1 MKFKITI
8 SPFNIAKYLTFG
20 VIFLTICSIAI
31 QIGKYVF
38 DYRESWTRIFN
49 LDREMNIPTWY
60 SGLMLVSCGLII
72 RGIFS
77 IKKSESDRWW
87 RQWRTLSIIF
97 FILAIDEIASIHEI
111 LIIDDLADALNL
123 PSFWHS
129 VWVIPGTIL
138 VAVFIWKYW
147 KFIMYLPNQLKR
159 YILIDISLYIGG
171 ALGMEMVGSYYD
183 GIDGQQNLVY
193 AMLATIEEVME
204 MMGCVI
210 FIYGLLTYLGELS
223 AGIQVNFHI
232 KNKGLGS

>member
-1 MKFKITI
+1 MKFQII
-8 SPFNIAKYLTFG
+8 IPPFNVAKYLTFG

-38 DYRESWTRIFN
+38 DYRADWTRIFN

-72 RGIFS
+72 RGIFA
-77 IKKSESDRWW
+77 IKKSQSDRFW
-87 RQWRTLSIIF
+87 RQWRILSIIF

-138 VAVFIWKYW
+138 VAIFIWKYW
-147 KFIMYLPNQLKR
+147 KFILYLPKELRR
-159 YILIDISLYIGG
+159 YFLIAISLYVGG

-204 MMGCVI
+204 MMGCVV

-223 AGIQVNFHI
+223 AGVQVNFHI
-232 KNKGLGS
+232 KNKN

>member
-1 MKFKITI
+1 MKFQITI
-8 SPFNIAKYLTFG
+8 SPFNIAKYLTFAI
-20 VIFLTICSIAI
+20 IFLTICSIAV

-38 DYRESWTRIFN
+38 DYREPWTRIFN

-77 IKKSESDRWW
+77 IKKSQSDRWW

-97 FILAIDEIASIHEI
+97 FILAFDEIASIHEI

-138 VAVFIWKYW
+138 VAIFIWKYW
-147 KFIMYLPNQLKR
+147 KFILYLPNQLKR
-159 YILIDISLYIGG
+159 YFIIAISVYVGG

-223 AGIQVNFHI
+223 PGIQINVHI
-232 KNKGLGS
+232 ENKS

>member
-8 SPFNIAKYLTFG
+8 SPFSLAKYLTFG
-20 VIFLTICSIAI
+20 IIFLTICSIAI

-38 DYRESWTRIFN
+38 DYREPWTRILN

-60 SGLMLVSCGLII
+60 SGLMLVFCGLIT
-72 RGIFS
+72 RGIFT
-77 IKKSESDRWW
+77 IKKSQSDRFW
-87 RQWRTLSIIF
+87 RQWQMLSIIF

-138 VAVFIWKYW
+138 VAIFIWKYW
-147 KFIMYLPNQLKR
+147 KFILYLPKPLR
-159 YILIDISLYIGG
+159 RDFLMAISLYIGG

-183 GIDGQQNLVY
+183 GIDGQQNLIY

-204 MMGCVI
+204 MMGCVV
-210 FIYGLLTYLGELS
+210 FIYGLLTYLGKLNREVQ
-223 AGIQVNFHI
+223 INFHI
-232 KNKGLGS
+232 ENKS

>member
-1 MKFKITI
+1 MKFQITI
-8 SPFNIAKYLTFG
+8 SPFNVAKYLTLG
-20 VIFLTICSIAI
+20 IIFLTICSIAV
-31 QIGKYVF
+31 QIGKYIF

-72 RGIFS
+72 SGIFS
-77 IKKSESDRWW
+77 LKKLQSDRWC
-87 RQWRTLSIIF
+87 RQWRNLSIIF

-138 VAVFIWKYW
+138 VAVFLWKYG
-147 KFIMYLPNQLKR
+147 KFILCLPNHLKR
-159 YILIDISLYIGG
+159 YFLIAISLYVGG

-204 MMGCVI
+204 MMGCVF
-210 FIYGLLTYLGELS
+210 FIYGLLTYLGKLS
-223 AGIQVNFHI
+223 TEIQVNFHI
-232 KNKGLGS
+232 KNNS

>member
-159 YILIDISLYIGG
+159 YFLIAISLYIGG

-204 MMGCVI
+204 MMGCVV

>member
-1 MKFKITI
+1 MKFKIII
-8 SPFNIAKYLTFG
+8 SPFNVAKYLTFG
-20 VIFLTICSIAI
+20 IIFLTICSIAI

-38 DYRESWTRIFN
+38 DYRESWTRLFN

-60 SGLMLVSCGLII
+60 SGLMLISCGLII
-72 RGIFS
+72 RGIFAV
-77 IKKSESDRWW
+77 KKSQSDRFW
-87 RQWRTLSIIF
+87 RHWQMLSIIF

-138 VAVFIWKYW
+138 VAIFIWKYW
-147 KFIMYLPNQLKR
+147 KFMLYLPKKLQR
-159 YILIDISLYIGG
+159 HFLIAISLYVGG

-204 MMGCVI
+204 MMGCVV
-210 FIYGLLTYLGELS
+210 FIYGLLTYLGELR
-223 AGIQVNFHI
+223 AAIQVNFFI
-232 KNKGLGS
+232 KNIT

>member
-1 MKFKITI
+1 MKFNITI

-20 VIFLTICSIAI
+20 IIFLTICSIAI

-38 DYRESWTRIFN
+38 DYREPWTRILN

-138 VAVFIWKYW
+138 VAIFIWKYW
-147 KFIMYLPNQLKR
+147 KFILYLPSQLKR
-159 YILIDISLYIGG
+159 YFIIAISVYVGG

-204 MMGCVI
+204 MMGCVV

-223 AGIQVNFHI
+223 AGIQVNFQI
-232 KNKGLGS
+232 KNKS

>member
-8 SPFNIAKYLTFG
+8 SPFSLAKYLTFG
-20 VIFLTICSIAI
+20 ILCLTICSIAV

-38 DYRESWTRIFN
+38 DYREPWTRIIN

-60 SGLMLVSCGLII
+60 SGLMLVFCGLII
-72 RGIFS
+72 RGIFT
-77 IKKSESDRWW
+77 IKKSQSDRFW
-87 RQWRTLSIIF
+87 RQWQILSIIF

-138 VAVFIWKYW
+138 VAIFIWKYW
-147 KFIMYLPNQLKR
+147 KFILYLPKQLRR
-159 YILIDISLYIGG
+159 YFLIAISLYIGG

-183 GIDGQQNLVY
+183 GIDGQQNLIY

-204 MMGCVI
+204 MMGCVV
-210 FIYGLLTYLGELS
+210 FIYSLLTYLGELNREVQ
-223 AGIQVNFHI
+223 INFHI
-232 KNKGLGS
+232 KNKS

>member
-8 SPFNIAKYLTFG
+8 SPFTVAKYLTFG

-38 DYRESWTRIFN
+38 DYRADWTRIFN

-77 IKKSESDRWW
+77 IKKLQSDRFW
-87 RQWRTLSIIF
+87 RQWRILSIIF
-97 FILAIDEIASIHEI
+97 FILAFDEIASIHEI

-138 VAVFIWKYW
+138 VAIFIWKYW
-147 KFIMYLPNQLKR
+147 KFIWYLPKQLKR
-159 YILIDISLYIGG
+159 NFLIAFSLYIGG
-171 ALGMEMVGSYYD
+171 ALGMEMVGSIYD

-204 MMGCVI
+204 MMGCVV
-210 FIYGLLTYLGELS
+210 FIYGLLTYLGELR
-223 AGIQVNFHI
+223 ADIQVNFHI
-232 KNKGLGS
+232 KN